1 MPQHGGVVTMEQH
14 HTGSG
19 ASRTDR
25 HRARSRLVWLLAAL
39 TPAPLILG
47 IVGAAASGDD
57 VLADPIPLIVLG
69 SEIAGC
75 SLVGA
80 LLATRVP
87 GNAIGPWLLVAGSL
101 TGLEVAA
108 AVYSTAG
115 TQAVSTPWP
124 ATSWAALLEAV
135 LFVYPIVIVLVIVPL
150 IFPTGRLLSP
160 RWRIIPAFAVGTLI
174 TNTILTA
181 FSPEPVGAIDAQS
194 PLATDAFGG
203 VLDAL
208 GAVGALMALPAILG
222 AAVSLVVRWRRAGQV
237 ERAQLKWL
245 VAVASVAAVA
255 LSASII
261 VSGGPVG
268 DALFA
273 VFIAACLALPVAI
286 GIAVL
291 RYRLYEID
299 HIISRTIG
307 YAVVTGILGAAFVGT
322 ILVAGTLL
330 ASFTQNQTIAV
341 AASTLVAFALFQ
353 PVRGRVQAAVDRRFD
368 RARVDGERT
377 AAAFREHLR
386 HETEISTVADALLST
401 IDATVKPAARGLWL
415 RKGG

>member
-1 MPQHGGVVTMEQH
+1 M
-14 HTGSG
+14 
-19 ASRTDR
+19 SRI
-25 HRARSRLVWLLAAL
+25 VWLLAAL
-39 TPAPLILG
+39 NPAPLVVG
-47 IVGAAASGDD
+47 IVGATVSGDD
-57 VLADPIPLIVLG
+57 PLADPIPLIVLG
-69 SEIAGC
+69 GEIAGC

-87 GNAIGPWLLVAGSL
+87 GNAIGPWLLLAGSL
-101 TGLEVAA
+101 TSLEVAA

-124 ATSWAALLEAV
+124 ATSWAALLEGV
-135 LFVYPIVIVLVIVPL
+135 LFVYPVVIVLVIVPL
-150 IFPTGRLLSP
+150 IFPTGALLSP

-174 TNTILTA
+174 TNTILTT

-208 GAVGALMALPAILG
+208 GAATALMALPAIFG
-222 AAVSLVVRWRRAGQV
+222 AFVSLVVRWRRAGQG

-255 LSASII
+255 LSASIV

-273 VFIAACLALPVAI
+273 VFLAACLALPVAI

-322 ILVAGTLL
+322 ILVAEALL

-353 PVRGRVQAAVDRRFD
+353 PVRGRVQMAVDRRFD

-386 HETEISTVADALLST
+386 HDTEISTVADALLST
-401 IDATVKPAARGLWL
+401 IDATVKPAARSLWL